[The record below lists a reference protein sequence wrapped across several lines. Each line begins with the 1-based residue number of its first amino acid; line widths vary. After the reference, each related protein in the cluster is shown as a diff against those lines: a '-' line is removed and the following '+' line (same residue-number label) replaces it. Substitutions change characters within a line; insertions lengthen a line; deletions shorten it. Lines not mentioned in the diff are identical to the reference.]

1 MVNGA
6 QRYEV
11 CVLQP
16 CEPINVKDWQH
27 ILYLA
32 SNAVDNFQSHLV
44 HRPLSESRVA

>member
-11 CVLQP
+11 YVLQP
-16 CEPINVKDWQH
+16 CEDWQH

-32 SNAVDNFQSHLV
+32 SNAVDINFQSHLV